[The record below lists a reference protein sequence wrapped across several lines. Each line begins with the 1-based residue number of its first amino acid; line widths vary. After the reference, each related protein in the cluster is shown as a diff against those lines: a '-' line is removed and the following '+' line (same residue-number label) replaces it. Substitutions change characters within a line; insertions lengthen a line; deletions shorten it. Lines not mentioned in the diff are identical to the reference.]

1 MTNHKATAEPEM
13 SPIKELVT
21 IFKEELKAAREREDR
36 LIRLLEREQMRNAA
50 WERFFSKRSQ
60 SFYGELPKELG
71 LPELP
76 KELGLPE
83 LQGKL
88 LHCLHQHH
96 PLPLSSKQVQQLLN
110 LEKDPFSTL
119 KRMLQTGFVKKKPGS
134 SFFALDDEQLE
145 RLTPRLVE

>member
-1 MTNHKATAEPEM
+1 MTTTNQKSATAPSEM

-21 IFKEELKAAREREDR
+21 IFKEELKAAREREIL
-36 LIRLLEREQMRNAA
+36 LIRLLEREQKRNAA
-50 WERFFSKRSQ
+50 WERLFSKRSQ
-60 SFYGELPKELG
+60 KYYGEF
-71 LPELP
+71 P

-110 LEKDPFSTL
+110 LEKDPIYTL
-119 KRMLQTGFVKKKPGS
+119 RRMLQTGFVKKKPGS
-134 SFFALDDEQLE
+134 SFFSLGDEQLE
-145 RLTPRLVE
+145 RLTPKLVE